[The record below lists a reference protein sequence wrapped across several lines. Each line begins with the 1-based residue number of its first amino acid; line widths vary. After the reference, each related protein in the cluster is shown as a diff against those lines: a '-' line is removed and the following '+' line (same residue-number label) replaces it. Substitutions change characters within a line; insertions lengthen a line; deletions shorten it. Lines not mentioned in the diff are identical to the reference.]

1 MICAH
6 LVYTVYTVTNC
17 TVKIRCLN
25 MNIYN
30 VQCCRELKKRKSYC
44 WSNYKYT
51 VGVFA
56 NTIYSI
62 DRSKYLKEPILKIML
77 IYKSLLWIL
86 NKIQVQ
92 NAATSCIRLMGK
104 NIFFLTGMEEIFKL
118 KPFTNSIL

>member
-1 MICAH
+1 MEITS
-6 LVYTVYTVTNC
+6 Y
-17 TVKIRCLN
+17 I
-25 MNIYN
+25 
-30 VQCCRELKKRKSYC
+30 RELKKRKSYC

-62 DRSKYLKEPILKIML
+62 DGSKYLKEPILKIML

>member
-1 MICAH
+1 MMQK
-6 LVYTVYTVTNC
+6 C
-17 TVKIRCLN
+17 TLSG
-25 MNIYN
+25 
-30 VQCCRELKKRKSYC
+30 RELKKRKSYC

>member
-1 MICAH
+1 MQTQIIPNKKNQKSSY
-6 LVYTVYTVTNC
+6 LI
-17 TVKIRCLN
+17 KLIS
-25 MNIYN
+25 
-30 VQCCRELKKRKSYC
+30 RELKKRKGYC

>member
-1 MICAH
+1 MIS
-6 LVYTVYTVTNC
+6 L
-17 TVKIRCLN
+17 KLIELEGG
-25 MNIYN
+25 YN
-30 VQCCRELKKRKSYC
+30 RTRLKSHPVFRELKKRKSYC

-62 DRSKYLKEPILKIML
+62 DGSKYLKEPILKIML